1 MVSEIKNNR
10 VNTPPFIEM
19 TKIVGGVV
27 WGWERG
33 VEFCFEAGKYETPI
47 SYVDRD

>member
-1 MVSEIKNNR
+1 MVSKIKNNR

-27 WGWERG
+27 LG
-33 VEFCFEAGKYETPI
+33 VGKR
-47 SYVDRD
+47 S